1 MSAVSTT
8 ADAVAASNL
17 VSSSTIAGLLR
28 GLVQKGILQPADIRE
43 VYESALL
50 LLEQQQ
56 ASLPHAAP
64 AFVAA
69 RSIIERQ
76 LTAP

>member
-1 MSAVSTT
+1 MA

-17 VSSSTIAGLLR
+17 VSSSTMAGLLR
-28 GLVQKGILQPADIRE
+28 GLVQKGVLQPADIRE
-43 VYESALL
+43 VYETALL

-56 ASLPHAAP
+56 ASLPHAAKT
-64 AFVAA
+64 FVAA

-76 LTAP
+76 LATP